1 MEITKRAAQWSAPQ
15 AVSKPGICEIKA
27 NHAMTHS
34 HSNRGYRKTA
44 PAVSVCMTTT
54 GQSVLLCSHC
64 ASYVEVLQWLAQI
77 GHRDDMVPGQ
87 LAALAYVW
95 RAEQGFV
102 MPAIQSFGGSYQ
114 TLGTIAHHLNKL
126 VKLGLLKRI
135 GTSYLMRDACPSCF
149 RRVCNSDCHLHM
161 SATDFVPRRETQITT
176 GA

>member
-1 MEITKRAAQWSAPQ
+1 MEITKRSAQWSAPQ

-44 PAVSVCMTTT
+44 PAVSVCRTTK

-64 ASYVEVLQWLAQI
+64 ASYVEVLQWLSRI
-77 GHRDDMVPGQ
+77 GYQDDVGTGQ
-87 LAALAYVW
+87 LSALAYVW
-95 RAEQGFV
+95 RSEQGFV
-102 MPAIQSFGGSYQ
+102 MPSIQSFSGSYQ
-114 TLGTIAHHLNKL
+114 TLGMVAHHLNKL

-149 RRVCNSDCHLHM
+149 RRVCHSECHLHM
-161 SATDFVPRRETQITT
+161 SATDFVPRRLDVC
-176 GA
+176 A

>member
-64 ASYVEVLQWLAQI
+64 ASYVEVVQWLAKI
-77 GHRDDMVPGQ
+77 GYTDDLATGK
-87 LAALAYVW
+87 LAALGHVW
-95 RAEQGFV
+95 RSELGFV
-102 MPAIQSFGGSYQ
+102 MPAVRDFEGSYQ
-114 TLGTIAHHLNKL
+114 TLGMVAHHLAGL
-126 VKLGLLKRI
+126 VKEGIVKRI
-135 GTSYLMRDACPSCF
+135 DGRYLLRDACPSCY
-149 RRVCNSDCHLHM
+149 RRVCSKECALHFG
-161 SATDFVPRRETQITT
+161 AEFAPRRE
-176 GA
+176 AYV